1 MREETFLTKDCPREK
16 SYFMIDR
23 EIDKIPTTYSYSKDE
38 LLNSLRI
45 ERFQISKV
53 SIAYVQQNWLI
64 VGKKSKNRINSYDG
78 SCYHRI
84 WAT

>member
-38 LLNSLRI
+38 LLNSLRR

-64 VGKKSKNRINSYDG
+64 VGKNQKIG
-78 SCYHRI
+78 
-84 WAT
+84 